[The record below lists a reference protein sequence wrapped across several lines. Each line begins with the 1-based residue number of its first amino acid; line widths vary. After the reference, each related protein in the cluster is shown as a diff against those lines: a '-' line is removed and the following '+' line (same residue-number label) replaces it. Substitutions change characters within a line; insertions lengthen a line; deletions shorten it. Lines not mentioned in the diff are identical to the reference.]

1 MTQLSAISRNQW
13 FMGSNLYPIAHPHAD
28 IVCVH
33 VPQLLVRP
41 PNRPSASPIHL
52 GPIHFGESKERVR
65 VASADKESAI
75 TRKMKRKKIFE
86 RGEIFLSRKRNTR
99 PKWETSIIA
108 VPQPYQPL
116 NLMMYVVPPSP
127 LTTVAASALP
137 EAAVCCHAIPSPPT
151 SAPPPS

>member
-1 MTQLSAISRNQW
+1 MVYGLQPL
-13 FMGSNLYPIAHPHAD
+13 PH
-28 IVCVH
+28 
-33 VPQLLVRP
+33 
-41 PNRPSASPIHL
+41 RPSPCRHCVCTCPSTARSTAQPTECLPNSPRANPL
-52 GPIHFGESKERVR
+52 RFGESKERVR

-86 RGEIFLSRKRNTR
+86 RGEIFLLRKRNTR

-127 LTTVAASALP
+127 LTTVAASALR
-137 EAAVCCHAIPSPPT
+137 ETAVCCHAIPSPPQLQLRLRHNFI
-151 SAPPPS
+151 AAI